1 MGIRKRAN
9 SKRAKN
15 CSMRV
20 KKGNK
25 KSQTKVLRGPNAEKW
40 DIKKTLRENYDI
52 LGLDLN
58 VDEKMQRVSDLG
70 KTKAFAHV
78 DNVATNRPKPVFFL
92 Q

>member
-9 SKRAKN
+9 AKRAKN

-25 KSQTKVLRGPNAEKW
+25 KSQTKILRGPNAEKW

-52 LGLDLN
+52 LGLNLN
-58 VDEKMQRVSDLG
+58 VDEHMKRVTDLD
-70 KTKAFAHV
+70 KTATFKHTTTGG
-78 DNVATNRPKPVFFL
+78 TNRPTSVFFL